1 MASPQDRQG
10 YGLASDT
17 FDHEEIDA
25 ALEVMRSGRYTAGE
39 RVAELEHR
47 FADWIGA
54 SHAVMVNSG
63 SSANLLA
70 VEAMVRGTVP
80 EGRRWPAG
88 AEVLVPALSWPT
100 TVWPIAQLGLVPV
113 LVDVDPTTLAI
124 DLDRAQAL
132 VTPNTV
138 GMFLIHVLGYA
149 APLHQYLDFCGANNM
164 TLLEDSCESLGAH
177 SDSVHVGT
185 AGTMG
190 TFSTYFS
197 HHMTTIEG
205 GFVVT
210 DDDRLADDLR
220 GMRSHGWTRGRT
232 DRADFAGR
240 SPLVDDRF
248 LFATTGYNLRST
260 DLAAAIGSIQ
270 LDKLPGMLDAR
281 TRLAGHVIER
291 AAAIPWLEVVGADAL
306 AADEINDKGW
316 RSHSWMNI
324 PFRVDPAA
332 GASRAEVVA
341 SLEAD
346 GVETRPVI
354 AGNLA
359 HHPAMASVAHR
370 RAEDLSVS
378 DAVFEHGFMIGCR
391 PLVTD
396 AEVTTLDRAIDN
408 LTKLA

>member
-1 MASPQDRQG
+1 
-10 YGLASDT
+10 
-17 FDHEEIDA
+17 
-25 ALEVMRSGRYTAGE
+25 MRSGRYTAGSRVEALE
-39 RVAELEHR
+39 RR

-70 VEAMVRGTVP
+70 VDAMVRGSVP
-80 EGRRWPAG
+80 RDKRWTPG

-100 TVWPIAQLGLVPV
+100 TVWPIAQLGMVPV
-113 LVDVDPTTLAI
+113 LVDVDPVSLAI
-124 DLDRAQAL
+124 DLDRAEAL
-132 VTPNTV
+132 VTPHTV

-149 APLHQYLDFCGANNM
+149 APTHDYVAFCEAHGM

-177 SDSVHVGT
+177 SDGVHVGT
-185 AGTMG
+185 SGAMG

-210 DDDRLADDLR
+210 DDNGLADDLR
-220 GMRSHGWTRGRT
+220 GMRSHGWTRGRS

-240 SPLVDDRF
+240 SPMVDDRF
-248 LFATTGYNLRST
+248 LFATTGYNVRST
-260 DLAAAIGSIQ
+260 DLAAAIGEIQ
-270 LDKLPGMLDAR
+270 LDKLPAMLDAR
-281 TRLAGHVIER
+281 ASLAREVIDR
-291 AAAIPWLEVVGADAL
+291 TADIPWLEVIGADAH
-306 AADEINDKGW
+306 AADRFNDKGW

-324 PFRVDPAA
+324 PFRVDASA
-332 GASRAEVVA
+332 GVSRGDVVA

-359 HHPAMASVAHR
+359 HHPAMGSVHHR
-370 RAEDLSVS
+370 RADDLSVA

-396 AEVTTLDRAIDN
+396 AERATLHRALDN
-408 LTKLA
+408 LRALA

>member
-1 MASPQDRQG
+1 
-10 YGLASDT
+10 
-17 FDHEEIDA
+17 
-25 ALEVMRSGRYTAGE
+25 
-39 RVAELEHR
+39 
-47 FADWIGA
+47 
-54 SHAVMVNSG
+54 
-63 SSANLLA
+63 
-70 VEAMVRGTVP
+70 
-80 EGRRWPAG
+80 
-88 AEVLVPALSWPT
+88 
-100 TVWPIAQLGLVPV
+100 
-113 LVDVDPTTLAI
+113 
-124 DLDRAQAL
+124 
-132 VTPNTV
+132 
-138 GMFLIHVLGYA
+138 
-149 APLHQYLDFCGANNM
+149 
-164 TLLEDSCESLGAH
+164 
-177 SDSVHVGT
+177 
-185 AGTMG
+185 MG

-306 AADEINDKGW
+306 AADAINDKGW

-370 RAEDLSVS
+370 RAEDLSKS